1 MSLMWVPKEPR
12 AFPVYAY
19 KGKGYSLMNVFD
31 PKVGGEIASA
41 LLPAGEPIWT
51 ARIRDIFLHPSSK
64 SVAAYGTVILGA
76 PSVAKA
82 DLGKSPTRE
91 GTILLS
97 SEESIGSSH
106 GLIRRLSR
114 AGPQQRPVQNPE
126 GAVGSAPPVVDPVAT
141 AAEPGRKE
149 PEKEKVGKREPEK
162 KSAEEPSGAQ
172 TRKRSSKAELLD
184 YVVVSDSL
192 SGLDAG
198 IKRPAP
204 DPDDQ
209 VGHG

>member
-1 MSLMWVPKEPR
+1 MGLACYVLFLSP
-12 AFPVYAY
+12 YAY
-19 KGKGYSLMNVFD
+19 KGKGYSLINVFD

-41 LLPAGEPIWT
+41 LLPAREPIWT
-51 ARIRDIFLHPSSK
+51 ARIRDNFLHPSSD

-76 PSVAKA
+76 LSVAKA
-82 DLGKSPTRE
+82 DLCKSPTRE
-91 GTILLS
+91 GTILLLN
-97 SEESIGSSH
+97 EESIGSSH
-106 GLIRRLSR
+106 RLIHHSSR

-126 GAVGSAPPVVDPVAT
+126 GAASFAPPVVDPVAT
-141 AAEPGRKE
+141 AVEPGRKE
-149 PEKEKVGKREPEK
+149 PEKEKDGKRQPEK
-162 KSAEEPSGAQ
+162 KSAEEPPGAQ
-172 TRKRSSKAELLD
+172 TRKRSSKVELLD

-198 IKRPAP
+198 IKRPAL